1 MRQLDRKFS
10 AANRKI
16 ALIIDS
22 LKAHPH
28 IEQRNSIELTFLPPN
43 TTSHT
48 QPMDQG
54 IICDLKAKYRS
65 LAVRKLIAAVEKKN
79 PVPTISIFSAMP
91 MLEKE
96 CDAVSNKTFTNCF
109 KKAGISEKEVEK
121 VLNGEDD
128 SFAGLDDIE
137 RDTAQ
142 TLETNIAVLTDK
154 FGDQNDAAITILIS
168 KLLQV
173 MGN

>member
-1 MRQLDRKFS
+1 M
-10 AANRKI
+10 
-16 ALIIDS
+16 
-22 LKAHPH
+22 
-28 IEQRNSIELTFLPPN
+28 T
-43 TTSHT
+43 
-48 QPMDQG
+48 
-54 IICDLKAKYRS
+54 
-65 LAVRKLIAAVEKKN
+65 
-79 PVPTISIFSAMP
+79 
-91 MLEKE
+91 MLEKAWN
-96 CDAVSNKTFTNCF
+96 AVSNKTFTNCF

-154 FGDQNDAAITILIS
+154 FGDQTDAAITILIS

>member
-1 MRQLDRKFS
+1 M
-10 AANRKI
+10 
-16 ALIIDS
+16 
-22 LKAHPH
+22 
-28 IEQRNSIELTFLPPN
+28 
-43 TTSHT
+43 
-48 QPMDQG
+48 
-54 IICDLKAKYRS
+54 
-65 LAVRKLIAAVEKKN
+65 
-79 PVPTISIFSAMP
+79 TI
-91 MLEKE
+91 LEKAWN
-96 CDAVSNKTFTNCF
+96 AVSNKTFTNCF

-154 FGDQNDAAITILIS
+154 FGDQTDAAITILIS
-168 KLLQV
+168 KLSQV

>member
-1 MRQLDRKFS
+1 M
-10 AANRKI
+10 
-16 ALIIDS
+16 
-22 LKAHPH
+22 
-28 IEQRNSIELTFLPPN
+28 
-43 TTSHT
+43 
-48 QPMDQG
+48 
-54 IICDLKAKYRS
+54 
-65 LAVRKLIAAVEKKN
+65 AVRKLITSLEKKN
-79 PVPTISIFSAMP
+79 LLPTISILSATTV
-91 MLEKE
+91 LEKAWN
-96 CDAVSNKTFTNCF
+96 AVSNKTFTNCF

-154 FGDQNDAAITILIS
+154 FGDENDAAITILIS

>member
-1 MRQLDRKFS
+1 M
-10 AANRKI
+10 
-16 ALIIDS
+16 
-22 LKAHPH
+22 
-28 IEQRNSIELTFLPPN
+28 
-43 TTSHT
+43 
-48 QPMDQG
+48 
-54 IICDLKAKYRS
+54 
-65 LAVRKLIAAVEKKN
+65 
-79 PVPTISIFSAMP
+79 
-91 MLEKE
+91 
-96 CDAVSNKTFTNCF
+96 
-109 KKAGISEKEVEK
+109 EK

-154 FGDQNDAAITILIS
+154 FGDQTDAAITILIS